1 MVRVRSQYLITV
13 ALSLLVGAMTITV
26 LVPSRPLTV
35 DEEGEERGETF
46 GTDAVRYRLMKLT
59 DRFGRMPANAY
70 TKAKAQVNLLKWGG
84 LARRLESAPAPPLDP
99 QMFTATS
106 PAAALPAAAAVVNAI
121 SPESWRWLGPGNIG
135 GRIRSL
141 VINPASPNTM
151 FAGGVG
157 GGIWKTTN
165 GGASW
170 SPLDDFMAVL
180 SVASLAINPVTPS
193 VMYAGTGEG
202 YLNGDSIRG
211 DGIFKSTDSGTTWTQ
226 LPSTANSS
234 FRQVNRLA
242 VSPNGGVLLAATRS
256 GLFRSTNA
264 GVSFTPVAVSEAA
277 DVDFHPTNGLKAI
290 ASGWGSVS
298 YSVDGGVTWQ
308 GATGV
313 PGGAGRIEI
322 AYARSQPDVI
332 YASADLD
339 GGSMLRSGNGG
350 ATFSVVSQGAA
361 LLDRQGWYDNA
372 LWVSPIDSNHMI
384 VGGVFLRQSVD
395 GGTTWSG
402 LDAFIHVDHHVIVSH
417 PRYDGIAN
425 RQVFFAGDG
434 GVNTA
439 DDLSTVSTF
448 GFRSLNN
455 NLGVTQF
462 YGGAANPSTGVIVGG
477 TQDHG
482 TLVWTPASG
491 TSWVQTLG
499 SDGGFA
505 AADPTDPNYFY
516 SETVYLGLYRSSNGG
531 FGWNA
536 MASGIA
542 DAGRSAN
549 FIAPFILDP
558 NNPNRMLAG
567 GASLWRSNNVKAVSP
582 AWTAIQGSAT
592 DNVSAIAVAPGNSD
606 VLWVGR
612 SYGRIYKSTNATAAT
627 PAFIALSVP
636 TGGMITRITIDPFD
650 ANVVYVTTGG
660 FAPANILRT
669 TDGGATWSDATG
681 SGTTALPEVPV
692 NDVEIDLASPGT
704 IYAATEVG
712 VFVSLDAG
720 AHWELPQDGP
730 ANVCVDELFW
740 MGSTLVAATHGRG
753 MFAVET
759 RPAGSPAVSVS
770 SATIDFGTQTIGTL
784 GTRRRVTL
792 TNTGTAPL
800 TFNSSAL
807 SGANPGDW
815 PQLTQTC
822 TGTIAAGGTCWLEA
836 AFQPRA
842 SGTRTADIV
851 VTSNA
856 STSPTLVH
864 LRGVGAAL
872 TSSVPAPWVSQDIG
886 ATGVAGSAS
895 LANAVF
901 TVNGRGADVYGTSD
915 AFHFVFQTVS
925 GDATIVA
932 RVADI
937 VNGSAWTKAGL
948 MIRSDAA
955 AGAANAALF
964 VTPSNGSTFQR
975 RAAAGS
981 TTTSIAAAATV
992 PRWLKLAR
1000 AGAAVTASASADGTT
1015 WTTIGQGTV
1024 ALGSSMMIGL
1034 AVTSHDTSK
1043 SATATLDHVSI
1054 TASTVTPALP
1064 SGWTTQDI
1072 GAAGQAGS
1080 ATETGGVFTVKS
1092 AGADIWGT
1100 ADAFR
1105 YAYVPLAGDGSI
1117 VARVATVQ
1125 NGDGWTK
1132 AGIMIRQTVDPG
1144 SVHASMLVT
1153 PGNGLVFV
1161 GRTAAGG
1168 VSTRIAATGAA
1179 PRWVRLARAGQ
1190 LFTASVSVD
1199 GTVWTAV
1206 GQGTI
1211 AMTGTVWAGLALS
1224 GHVTTQV
1231 ATATMDSVAVSAAPV
1246 LAAGW
1251 QSSDIGSVGV
1261 KGSASSSDST
1271 FVVSGAGADIWGAT
1285 DAFQF
1290 AYKTLTGDGQIVA
1303 RMASVENTHR
1313 WAKAGVMVRAGLT
1326 GNAPYAM
1333 MLVSAAAGT
1342 SFQSRTA
1349 AGGVSTSV
1357 SGDTSIVAPEW
1368 VKIVRAGNVLNGY
1381 QSKDGVIWTS
1391 VGGVAIE
1398 MSGSVTI
1405 GLAVTSHDSTRLS
1418 KATFESVA
1426 VK

>member
-1 MVRVRSQYLITV
+1 MVRVRSRYVIPV
-13 ALSLLVGAMTITV
+13 ALSVLVGAMAISV
-26 LVPSRPLTV
+26 LVPPRPLTV
-35 DEEGEERGETF
+35 DDEGEERGETF

-59 DRFGRMPANAY
+59 DRFGRVPANAY
-70 TKAKAQVNLLKWGG
+70 TKAKGQVNLLKWGG
-84 LARRLESAPAPPLDP
+84 LARRLESAPAAPLDP
-99 QMFTATS
+99 RMFTATS
-106 PAAALPAAAAVVNAI
+106 PAVALPAAAAATNTIA
-121 SPESWRWLGPGNIG
+121 PGSWRWLGPGNIG

-141 VINPASPNTM
+141 VVNPATPSTM

-180 SVASLAINPVTPS
+180 SVASLAINPITPP

-202 YLNGDSIRG
+202 YLNGDSLRG

-226 LPSTANSS
+226 LASTANSS
-234 FRQVNRLA
+234 FWQVNRLA
-242 VSPNGGVLLAATRS
+242 VSPNGSVLLAATRS

-264 GVSFTPVAVSEAA
+264 GVSFTRVAVPEAA
-277 DVDFHPTNGLKAI
+277 DVDFHPADSLKAI

-313 PGGAGRIEI
+313 PAGAGRIEV

-332 YASADLD
+332 YASAELD

-350 ATFSVVSQGAA
+350 ASFSVVSRGAA

-372 LWVSPIDSNHMI
+372 LWVSPIDSNHVI
-384 VGGVFLRQSVD
+384 VGGIDLRQSFD

-402 LDAFIHVDHHVIVSH
+402 LNAFIHSDHHMIVAH
-417 PRYDGIAN
+417 PRYDGVAN
-425 RQVFFAGDG
+425 RQVFFGGDG

-482 TLVWTPASG
+482 TVVWTPTSG
-491 TSWVQTLG
+491 TSWIQTLG
-499 SDGGFA
+499 SDGGFV
-505 AADPTDPNYFY
+505 AADPTDPSYFY
-516 SETVYLGLYRSSNGG
+516 AETIYLGLYRSSNGG
-531 FGWNA
+531 SGWNA
-536 MASGIA
+536 MSAGIA
-542 DAGRSAN
+542 DAGHGAN
-549 FIAPFILDP
+549 FVAPFILDP

-582 AWTAIQGSAT
+582 AWTAIQGTST

-612 SYGRIYKSTNATAAT
+612 SFGRIYKSTNATAVT
-627 PAFIALSVP
+627 PTFVALSVP
-636 TGGMITRITIDPFD
+636 TGGMITRITIHPYD

-660 FAPANILRT
+660 FAAANILRT
-669 TDGGATWSDATG
+669 TDGGVTWAGATG

-692 NDVEIDLASPGT
+692 NDVEIDSASPST

-712 VFVSLDAG
+712 VFVSFDAG

-753 MFAVET
+753 MFAVDT
-759 RPAGSPAVSVS
+759 LPAGSPAVSVS
-770 SATIDFGTQTIGTL
+770 PVTIDFGTQTIGVL
-784 GTRRRVTL
+784 GAPRRVTL

-800 TFNSSAL
+800 TFNSAAL

-822 TGTIAAGGTCWLEA
+822 TGTIAAGATCSLEA
-836 AFQPRA
+836 AFQPSA

-851 VTSNA
+851 VTTNA
-856 STSPTLVH
+856 STSPNLVH
-864 LRGVGAAL
+864 LRGAGAAP
-872 TSSVPAPWVSQDIG
+872 TSSVPAPWLSQDIG
-886 ATGVAGSAS
+886 PTGVAGSAS
-895 LANAVF
+895 FANAVF
-901 TVNGRGADVYGTSD
+901 TVTGRGADVWGTSD
-915 AFHFVFQTVS
+915 AFHFVFQTLS
-925 GDATIVA
+925 GDATIVT
-932 RVADI
+932 RVADVEN
-937 VNGSAWTKAGL
+937 VNAWTKAGL

-964 VTPSNGSTFQR
+964 VTPSKGITFQR

-981 TTTSIAAAATV
+981 TTTSTIAAGTA

-1000 AGAAVTASASADGTT
+1000 AGAVVTASASADGAT

-1054 TASTVTPALP
+1054 SASTVTSTLP
-1064 SGWTTQDI
+1064 SGWKTQDI
-1072 GAAGQAGS
+1072 GTAGQAGS
-1080 ATETGGVFTVKS
+1080 ATETGDVFTVKS

-1117 VARVATVQ
+1117 VARVVTVQ

-1132 AGIMIRQTVDPG
+1132 AGIMIRQAIDPG
-1144 SVHASMLVT
+1144 SLHASMLVT
-1153 PGNGLVFV
+1153 PGNGLAFV
-1161 GRTAAGG
+1161 RRTAPGG
-1168 VSTRIAATGAA
+1168 VSTRIAGSGTA
-1179 PRWVRLARAGQ
+1179 PRWVRLTRAGQ
-1190 LFTASVSVD
+1190 LVTASVSVD
-1199 GTVWTAV
+1199 GTGWTAV
-1206 GQGTI
+1206 GQDTI

-1224 GHVTTQV
+1224 SHVTSQL
-1231 ATATMDSVAVSAAPV
+1231 ATATMDSVAVTAAPAM
-1246 LAAGW
+1246 AAGW
-1251 QSSDIGSVGV
+1251 QNTDIGAVGV
-1261 KGSASSSDST
+1261 KGLSSSSGST

-1285 DAFQF
+1285 DVFQF

-1303 RMASVENTHR
+1303 RLASVENTHR
-1313 WAKAGVMVRAGLT
+1313 WAKAGVMVRASLS

-1357 SGDTSIVAPEW
+1357 SGGTTIVAPEW
-1368 VKIVRAGNVLNGY
+1368 VKIVRTGNVLSGY
-1381 QSKDGVIWTS
+1381 QSKDGVTWTA
-1391 VGGVAIE
+1391 VGAITSA
-1398 MSGSVTI
+1398 MSASVTI